1 MTYIEKSIIFGRNFV
16 QNKKKITIAIMKRHL
31 PASILVLMST
41 MILSLSSCVEEID
54 QQNRY
59 TFLGE
64 TVGSFL
70 EKHDDMF
77 SDFNYCLERSGVMSL
92 LKAYGTYTCFAPT
105 NEAMKRFLIEQDSIY
120 HASLLPG
127 STKVIWTGVTS
138 PILEELSDSMCTV
151 IANSHVLPA
160 TILTTEMEGDVLPA
174 RNLNDRFLTMTYD
187 VDSLLHSLLFV
198 NGSQITSSDE
208 EVENG
213 VIHTVAS
220 VLNPSTNTVPTQ
232 IKDMPFL
239 SIFSDALERTGLE
252 DDMQLYKDNSYTDF
266 DKFADNAD
274 MGGNQMPYPPS
285 RYYGY
290 TAFCEPD
297 YVFQEM
303 GIYDAD
309 DLYHQCKVWY
319 PEATDPDFRSEN
331 NALHK
336 FMAYHLLNYHLL
348 YTRLVFYKLKGS
360 VGGIAY
366 NSEIHYQTNAD
377 RTEYYETMQGT
388 LLKIMIPRSSEVVGY
403 DEDGTE
409 RRLKNIVFL
418 NYSHEAVNIADPFH
432 TTVGRKSI
440 PVGVRV
446 MNPEDVLQNPERFP
460 NFNQEAL
467 NGSIHLIDRPL
478 VYDEDVM
485 AGFVL
490 NGIIRIDYDAM
501 VPELTNNHIRWYD
514 GTAGYQFKGGSG
526 FYIPNGYSEHVK
538 FYSEETRLSYYAPYD
553 GFDEHNGDFC
563 ICRGEFDFAYR
574 LPRVPK
580 GTYEIRVSWI
590 SEPER
595 GIMQFYIDNEV
606 TGIPVDARIYA
617 TDPRIGY
624 IDDKLTDDNG
634 VANDKAMKNRG
645 YLKLPISYRRVVNG
659 GGPARDYNH
668 GLRFVLTTKYL
679 TDDIH
684 WIRIKNVNEKQ
695 GSYFNH
701 DYVELVPISWLRRE
715 DLTIE
720 QKRQ

>member
-1 MTYIEKSIIFGRNFV
+1 MEKFRYLWQNFACLKKLNTYNMKNSHPLLKGLAALTAA
-16 QNKKKITIAIMKRHL
+16 TIML
-31 PASILVLMST
+31 T
-41 MILSLSSCVEEID
+41 SCVEEID
-54 QQNRY
+54 QSNRY

-70 EKHDDMF
+70 ENHDEVY
-77 SDFNYCLERSGVMSL
+77 SDFNYVLNRSGVMSL

-105 NEAMKRFLIEQDSIY
+105 NEALKRFLIEQDSIY
-120 HASLLPG
+120 QASLLPD
-127 STKVIWTGVTS
+127 SKKIIWTGITS
-138 PILEELSDSMCTV
+138 PNLEDLSDSMCTV
-151 IANSHVLPA
+151 ISNSHVLPA

-174 RNLNDRFLTMTYD
+174 RNLNDRYLTMTYG
-187 VDSLLHSLLFV
+187 VDDQLQSVLYV
-198 NGSQITSSDE
+198 NGSEIISSDE

-213 VIHTVAS
+213 VIHTVS
-220 VLNPSTNTVPTQ
+220 KVLNPSTNTVPTQ

-239 SIFSDALERTGLE
+239 SIFSEAMEMTGLE
-252 DDMQLYKDNSYTDF
+252 DKMQLYRDESYTDG
-266 DKFADNAD
+266 DKFADKAD
-274 MGGNQMPYPPS
+274 MGANPMPYPPS
-285 RYYGY
+285 RYFGY

-297 YVFQEM
+297 YVFRNM
-303 GIYDAD
+303 GIFTID
-309 DLYHQCKVWY
+309 DLYKQCKLWY
-319 PEATDPDFRSEN
+319 PDATDPDFKHEN
-331 NALHK
+331 NALNK

-348 YTRLVFYKLKGS
+348 YTRLVFYKMKAT
-360 VGGIAY
+360 VGGISY
-366 NSEIHYQTNAD
+366 NSEVHYHTNAD
-377 RTEYYETMQGT
+377 RSEYYETMQGT
-388 LLKIMIPRSSEVVGY
+388 MLKIMIPRSSKVIGY

-409 RRLKNIVFL
+409 RQVKNCIFL

-440 PVGVRV
+440 PVGVRILD
-446 MNPEDVLQNPERFP
+446 PEEVGNDPERYP

-490 NGIIRIDYDAM
+490 NGIIRINYDAM

-514 GTAGYQFKGGSG
+514 GTAGYSMPNGKG

-538 FYSEETRLSYYAPYD
+538 FYSEDTRLSYYAPYD
-553 GFDEHNGDFC
+553 GYDENNGDFC

-595 GIMQFYIDNEV
+595 GIMQFYIDNEI

-624 IDDKLTDDNG
+624 VDDSATEDNG

-645 YLKLPISYRRVVNG
+645 YLKLPISYKRVVNG
-659 GGPARDYNH
+659 GGPARAYNH

-684 WIRIKNVNEKQ
+684 WIRIKNVNENE

-720 QKRQ
+720 EKRQ

>member
-1 MTYIEKSIIFGRNFV
+1 MKN
-16 QNKKKITIAIMKRHL
+16 MKRNL
-31 PASILVLMST
+31 LIIMPMLVSM
-41 MILSLSSCVEEID
+41 MILSLTSCTEEID
-54 QQNRY
+54 RQNRY

-70 EKHDDMF
+70 EKHDDLF

-213 VIHTVAS
+213 VVHTVAN

-239 SIFSDALERTGLE
+239 SIFSDALEQTGLE
-252 DDMQLYKDNSYTDF
+252 NSMQLYKDESYTDW
-266 DKFADNAD
+266 DKIADNVD
-274 MGGNQMPYPPS
+274 MSGNKFPYPPS
-285 RYYGY
+285 RYFGY

-303 GIYDAD
+303 GIYDKE
-309 DLYHQCKVWY
+309 DLYRQCKVWY
-319 PEATDPDFRSEN
+319 PEATDPDFKSEN

-360 VGGIAY
+360 SF
-366 NSEIHYQTNAD
+366 NSESLYSTGND
-377 RTEYYETMQGT
+377 RAEYYETMQGT
-388 LLKIMIPRSSEVVGY
+388 ILKIMIPRSSNIIGY

-409 RRLKNIVFL
+409 RQLKNTIFL
-418 NYSHEAVNIADPFH
+418 NYSHEAVNAADPFH
-432 TTVGRKSI
+432 TTAGRKSI

-446 MNPEDVLQNPERFP
+446 MNPEEVLLEPERFP

-490 NGIIRIDYDAM
+490 NGIIRLDYDAL
-501 VPELTNNHIRWYD
+501 VPELTNNHMRWYD
-514 GTAGYQFKGGSG
+514 GSAGYSFPGSTG
-526 FYIPNGYSEHVK
+526 FFIPKGYSEHVK
-538 FYSEETRLSYYAPYD
+538 VFEEGCRLSYYAPNGGY
-553 GFDEHNGDFC
+553 DEHNGDFC
-563 ICRGEFDFAYR
+563 ICKGQFDFAYR

-580 GTYEIRVSWI
+580 GTYEIRVSYI
-590 SEPER
+590 AGSER
-595 GIMQFYIDNEV
+595 GIVQFYVDDEIC
-606 TGIPVDARIYA
+606 GIPVDNRIYSD
-617 TDPRIGY
+617 DPRIGFV
-624 IDDKLTDDNG
+624 DDSKTDDNG

-645 YLKLPISYRRVVNG
+645 YLKLPISYRSVYMG
-659 GGPARDYNH
+659 APARRYSH
-668 GLRFVLTTKYL
+668 GLRLVVTTKYL

-684 WIRIKNVNEKQ
+684 WIRIKNVHESDS
-695 GSYFNH
+695 GSDFYNH
-701 DYVELVPISWLRRE
+701 DYVELVPVSWLRRE
-715 DLTIE
+715 DLTLDE
-720 QKRQ
+720 KRQ